1 MRNFCRSPRVCSDLI
16 RPVNKA
22 GHQLLL
28 IAAMLAAFPL
38 NVSAVTTAVQVIDGS
53 GGRVTN
59 IPSNTGCQQNCI
71 IRTASETIISL
82 FAIPD
87 KGYRFQGWD
96 GACVKTIGPLCT
108 LKTIEDSSVSAR
120 FVKTESVHAQTK
132 ALLLLHDARGKP
144 TVWNEFVNQSFNNR
158 CPIIYGGVVLAEDSF
173 NPHNKVY
180 CYRIAF
186 GYYDLLKV
194 SKTIMLGDVVLD
206 GNKKKGDF
214 FGKQL
219 SNEVAAAMLGI
230 LNRHPKLSLA
240 LVGQESAAIAAQH
253 YLQKN
258 TVVGADVVGLL
269 ALQRSGL
276 AGNAAEYEVLDSVG
290 FKPDRSAYL
299 SLNVSPKQGAKISVA
314 LTQLTKSW
322 WMAR

>member
-1 MRNFCRSPRVCSDLI
+1 MRKFCCFLRVCNGLI
-16 RPVNKA
+16 RPVNTVNR
-22 GHQLLL
+22 QLLL
-28 IAAMLAAFPL
+28 IAAMLAVLPL
-38 NVSAVTTAVQVIDGS
+38 NVSAVTIAVQVIDGL

-59 IPSNTGCQQNCI
+59 VPSDTGCQQNCTI
-71 IRTASETIISL
+71 QTASETMVSL

-96 GACVKTIGPLCT
+96 GACVNTIGPLCT
-108 LKTIEDSSVSAR
+108 LKAIEDSGVNAR
-120 FVKTESVHAQTK
+120 FVKTESVHAPIK

-144 TVWNEFVNQSFNNR
+144 TGWNEFVNQSFNNR

-173 NPHNKVY
+173 NLHNKVY

-186 GYYDLLKV
+186 GYYDLLMG
-194 SKTIMLGDVVLD
+194 SKTTMLGDAILD
-206 GNKKKGDF
+206 GNKKADF

-219 SNEVAAAMLGI
+219 SNEVAAAVLGI
-230 LNRHPKLSLA
+230 LNRHPQLSLT
-240 LVGQESAAIAAQH
+240 LVGQAHAARGAQH
-253 YLQKN
+253 FLQTN
-258 TVVGADVVGLL
+258 TVVGGDVVGLL

-276 AGNAAEYEVLDSVG
+276 AGNAADYDALDNVG
-290 FKPDRSAYL
+290 FKPDRAAYH
-299 SLNVSPKQGAKISVA
+299 SLDANPKQGAKISAA